1 MKISYWSAV
10 TLLLASVLLTNCS
23 QKTEEEK
30 AAEAIEQA
38 SEKMGDAMKDAAK
51 EMEEAVKDGKES
63 VATVDFRTLKEL
75 LPTDADGLDRK
86 KASGQKTGAMG
97 FNVSTAEAD
106 YANADGS
113 ERIGVDIV
121 DAGGTGALMGMAAW
135 SLVEVDKEDENGYE
149 KTSTIDGNKCFEKYN
164 NTSKNGEINL
174 LVKNRFIVTVKGDGV
189 SMDKLKA
196 TLEDIDLDKLGD
208 LK

>member
-1 MKISYWSAV
+1 MKISYLSVVA
-10 TLLLASVLLTNCS
+10 LLLATTLLTSCQ

-38 SEKMGDAMKDAAK
+38 SEKMGDAMKDAAEK
-51 EMEEAVKDGKES
+51 IADAAKDGKES
-63 VATVDFRTLKEL
+63 VETVDFRTLKEF
-75 LPTDADGLDRK
+75 LPADADGLDRK
-86 KASGQKTGAMG
+86 EASGQKTGAMG
-97 FNVSTAEAD
+97 FKISTAEAD

-149 KTSTIDGNKCFEKYN
+149 KTSTVDGNKCFEKYN
-164 NTSKNGEINL
+164 NSSKNGELNL